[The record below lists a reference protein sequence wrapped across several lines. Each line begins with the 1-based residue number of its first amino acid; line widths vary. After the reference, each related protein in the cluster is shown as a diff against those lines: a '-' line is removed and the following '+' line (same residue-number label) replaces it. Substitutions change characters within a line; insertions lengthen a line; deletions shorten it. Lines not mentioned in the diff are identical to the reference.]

1 MLKSISGAPSSSASS
16 ASSGSA
22 KDSEGK
28 EDLMERLQQQ
38 LNSLRQK
45 QKVLRLQKMATGDQ
59 AGLIDSGATHP
70 LRPQKNG
77 EVTAGFPVVGVSL
90 ADGRRIQL
98 KMSPGRAMISPDPM
112 VEPIVPMGPL
122 AEVLGCEIA
131 WKDGK
136 LSIRHPLRGDLKVS
150 QHNGCPQV
158 SRQLALDLISEL
170 EDANQ
175 GLKRGLE
182 MSDEFSGCKPWS
194 KPILFSLNYRITP
207 KSDLHGM
214 VFLAIGDGGGLCK
227 EMDCFYISTL
237 EKIQASRLERPGNSV
252 REKKEFFWK

>member
-1 MLKSISGAPSSSASS
+1 
-16 ASSGSA
+16 
-22 KDSEGK
+22 
-28 EDLMERLQQQ
+28 
-38 LNSLRQK
+38 
-45 QKVLRLQKMATGDQ
+45 
-59 AGLIDSGATHP
+59 
-70 LRPQKNG
+70 
-77 EVTAGFPVVGVSL
+77 
-90 ADGRRIQL
+90 
-98 KMSPGRAMISPDPM
+98 MISPDPM

-175 GLKRGLE
+175 GN
-182 MSDEFSGCKPWS
+182 GCKPRS
-194 KPILFSLNYRITP
+194 KPILFSLNYLITS
-207 KSDLHGM
+207 KSDLQCNQVIGM

>member
-1 MLKSISGAPSSSASS
+1 
-16 ASSGSA
+16 
-22 KDSEGK
+22 
-28 EDLMERLQQQ
+28 
-38 LNSLRQK
+38 
-45 QKVLRLQKMATGDQ
+45 
-59 AGLIDSGATHP
+59 
-70 LRPQKNG
+70 
-77 EVTAGFPVVGVSL
+77 
-90 ADGRRIQL
+90 
-98 KMSPGRAMISPDPM
+98 MISPDPM

-182 MSDEFSGCKPWS
+182 MSDEFEWLQAMVKAHPVLAQLPDHI
-194 KPILFSLNYRITP
+194 KERLAVQP
-207 KSDLHGM
+207 GM

-252 REKKEFFWK
+252 GEKKEFC

>member
-1 MLKSISGAPSSSASS
+1 
-16 ASSGSA
+16 
-22 KDSEGK
+22 
-28 EDLMERLQQQ
+28 
-38 LNSLRQK
+38 
-45 QKVLRLQKMATGDQ
+45 
-59 AGLIDSGATHP
+59 
-70 LRPQKNG
+70 
-77 EVTAGFPVVGVSL
+77 
-90 ADGRRIQL
+90 
-98 KMSPGRAMISPDPM
+98 MISPDPM

-136 LSIRHPLRGDLKVS
+136 LSVRHPLRGDLKVS

-175 GLKRGLE
+175 GN
-182 MSDEFSGCKPWS
+182 GCKPWS
-194 KPILFSLNYRITP
+194 KPILFSLNYLITS
-207 KSDLHGM
+207 KSDLQCNQVIGM

-252 REKKEFFWK
+252 GEKKEFC